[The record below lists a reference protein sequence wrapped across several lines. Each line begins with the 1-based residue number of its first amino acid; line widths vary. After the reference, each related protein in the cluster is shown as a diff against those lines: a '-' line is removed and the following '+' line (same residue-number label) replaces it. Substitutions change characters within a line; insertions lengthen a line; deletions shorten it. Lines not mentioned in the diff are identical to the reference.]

1 MALELLAPSSAP
13 RSVTSNEDLLL
24 QHEKEMQ
31 ALLITN
37 LQSKVS
43 MLEDQLSLIQDMIK
57 HNSTRRESKHG
68 TKFEEEIGDICDQNE
83 PDETRDQ
90 ADVVNDQLHDI
101 CNQNEP
107 DKTRN
112 LADVVNDQLHDIRDE
127 ELKESLER
135 TKSAEFK
142 DTVSMESNNMQ

>member
-1 MALELLAPSSAP
+1 M
-13 RSVTSNEDLLL
+13 TSNEDLLL

-31 ALLITN
+31 ALTITN

-57 HNSTRRESKHG
+57 HNSTRWESKHG
-68 TKFEEEIGDICDQNE
+68 TKFEEEIGDICD
-83 PDETRDQ
+83 
-90 ADVVNDQLHDI
+90 
-101 CNQNEP
+101 QNEP

-135 TKSAEFK
+135 TKLAEFK

>member
-1 MALELLAPSSAP
+1 
-13 RSVTSNEDLLL
+13 
-24 QHEKEMQ
+24 
-31 ALLITN
+31 
-37 LQSKVS
+37 

-57 HNSTRRESKHG
+57 HNSTRWESKHG

-135 TKSAEFK
+135 TKLAEFK
-142 DTVSMESNNMQ
+142 DMVSMESNNMQ